1 MNHFMDHYKYQQAVI
16 QEIKNSTLDFGAFG
30 HVSPDISNY
39 GQKVWG
45 CSYTDGLI
53 CDENS
58 FE

>member
-1 MNHFMDHYKYQQAVI
+1 MDHYKYQQAVI